1 MTLQAPAKINLHLR
15 VGPLMTDGAS
25 SGFHPLMSW
34 FCTIGLF
41 DTLILESR
49 QTTAS
54 GDEPLVTINCDDPG
68 LPCDGRNLVMRAAE
82 ALARGADGNGGRGE
96 TPPSSLPSP
105 RRASTATLP
114 PLSVALAK
122 QIPMGA
128 GLGGGSS
135 DAARALLGLNKLW
148 KLKLGVWQLSA
159 IAASLGSD
167 VPFFIHGDSCTC
179 TGRGEVVQPIA
190 APKPKACLLI
200 LPALHVST
208 PAVYTRF
215 DEMNLGDARAI
226 APEHQPSWQDWSKL
240 SADQLLPLLANDLEA
255 PAFSLEPDLTRLRA
269 EAQSLLG
276 RPVRMSGS
284 GSSLFTLYD
293 ERAPAESAAADV
305 SRRLNVRAL
314 AVELAPK
321 VQDDV

>member
-1 MTLQAPAKINLHLR
+1 MDAT
-15 VGPLMTDGAS
+15 
-25 SGFHPLMSW
+25 
-34 FCTIGLF
+34 
-41 DTLILESR
+41 
-49 QTTAS
+49 
-54 GDEPLVTINCDDPG
+54 
-68 LPCDGRNLVMRAAE
+68 
-82 ALARGADGNGGRGE
+82 
-96 TPPSSLPSP
+96 
-105 RRASTATLP
+105 STAMLAP
-114 PLSVALAK
+114 ISIALHK
-122 QIPMGA
+122 RIPMGA

-135 DAARALLGLNKLW
+135 NAARALLGLNRLW
-148 KLKLGVWQLSA
+148 NLKRSGTQLSA

-167 VPFFIHGDSCTC
+167 VPFFVVGGSCIC
-179 TGRGEVVQPIA
+179 SGRGEMVQPIA

-208 PAVYTRF
+208 PVVYRRF
-215 DEMNLGDARAI
+215 DEMNLSDAQAI
-226 APEHQPSWQDWSKL
+226 APERQPSWQDWSNL

-293 ERAPAESAAADV
+293 DRAAAESAAADV

-321 VQDDV
+321 VQDAV